1 MSFLSHPLP
10 YNWDTCKL
18 WLTFQLRRI
27 QQLFFLSQLTWCK
40 FSSRNNCHALWDIFI
55 VAQKTLLYTKK
66 SHWHI
71 FTLQSNLNFKI
82 LTKQFTKV
90 KRHYF
95 FLYHVF
101 FLSYLLCLS
110 FQPDGCLILLHF
122 LSNLNVICIWKN
134 KRNIYVFE
142 NKTENVLLN
151 STGP

>member
-10 YNWDTCKL
+10 YNWDTCKR

-27 QQLFFLSQLTWCK
+27 QQLFSLSQLTWCK
-40 FSSRNNCHALWDIFI
+40 FSSRNNCHVLWDIFI

-71 FTLQSNLNFKI
+71 FTLQSNLNFEFWPNNLLKLKDI
-82 LTKQFTKV
+82 I
-90 KRHYF
+90 

-110 FQPDGCLILLHF
+110 FCLILLHF
-122 LSNLNVICIWKN
+122 LSNLNVICIWKI

-142 NKTENVLLN
+142 NKTENVLLVLALKKP
-151 STGP
+151 S